1 MDKQSDHLYEFG
13 SFSLDAQERLL
24 IHDGNPIPIS
34 SKTFEALLVLIQNAG
49 HLVTKDDL
57 LKQLWPDTFV
67 EEANL
72 AKHISLLRKALGKT
86 PNGQEYIETVPKYGY
101 RFAAGVLERN
111 GAPAEADGRSLDE
124 APPPNTGLAPTLVRG
139 LGGIAFVYGVK
150 RVGLNPATP
159 QSRKLA
165 RVMIVAAMVVIL
177 GAGIGIQK
185 WFSRSRAPNPEN
197 VQMTRLT
204 ESGTAENV
212 AISADGRYV
221 AYASRDGEKQSLWV
235 RQIATRSDIQIV
247 PPGVGKFQ
255 GLTFSPEGDRIY
267 FVHTEQDNPFLRNLY
282 AIPVLGGP
290 PRKIIAEIDSPIS
303 FSPDGSQFAFELNVG
318 RRKSVEIHVANADGS
333 GVRVLASLENTSA
346 PFLFQP
352 GLNWSPDG
360 RTIAVSSKHFSGPE
374 RWSLN
379 VVSTT
384 TGSVRE
390 LYSSVGELG
399 RPIWLPRG
407 DILLF
412 PRTDAALHRQQ
423 LWTISYPRG
432 DARSFTN
439 DLTDYDLWALDI
451 TRDGKTVAAIAFTTT
466 SNVWVVQSMVPFE
479 GQQITSGDL
488 PFLDIAENSDG
499 KIVVNSGDSAMRT
512 MNEDGSQRA
521 VFTEIHYAHW
531 LTPCGR
537 FLVLTS
543 RESGPTVLMRVNVDG
558 TNPLK
563 LVAGSLWGPVCSP
576 DGKFV
581 FYVNVD
587 MPQKI
592 WRLPIEGGTPVE
604 IAIIPADSI
613 SGRLAVSP
621 DGKFL
626 AYVYDVYTDPSA
638 FGYSL
643 AVIPASGGAAIQ
655 TCRVPSWIW
664 GPRWSPDGKSLQ
676 YLLYRDNATNL
687 WEQPVAGGKPRQ
699 LTKFTSGQIFEF
711 NWSLDGK
718 RLLLT
723 RGEITSDVVL
733 LSNVR

>member
-24 IHDGNPIPIS
+24 LHDGNPIPIS

-72 AKHISLLRKALGKT
+72 AKHISLLRKALGET

-101 RFAAGVLERN
+101 RFAADVRERN
-111 GAPAEADGRSLDE
+111 GAPAEADRRSLDE
-124 APPPNTGLAPTLVRG
+124 AGAPIIGLAPTLARG
-139 LGGIAFVYGVK
+139 QGGTASAIHGVK
-150 RVGLNPATP
+150 RNGLNPATP
-159 QSRKLA
+159 RSRKLA
-165 RVMIVAAMVVIL
+165 RVMIVAAIAVVL

-185 WFSRSRAPNPEN
+185 WFSRSRVPKLEN
-197 VQMTRLT
+197 VQITWLT
-204 ESGTAENV
+204 ESGMAEDV

-221 AYASRDGEKQSLWV
+221 AYALRDSEKQSLWV
-235 RQIATRSDIQIV
+235 RQVATRSDIQIM

-255 GLTFSPEGDRIY
+255 GLAFSPDGDRIY
-267 FVHTEQDNPFLRNLY
+267 FVHTEQDNPFFRNLY

-290 PRKIIAEIDSPIS
+290 SRKIIGDIDSPIS
-303 FSPDGSQFAFELNVG
+303 FSPDGRQFAFELDVG
-318 RRKSVEIHVANADGS
+318 RRNSVEVHVANADGS
-333 GVRVLASLENTSA
+333 GVRVLASLENTSG
-346 PFLFQP
+346 FLFQP

-360 RTIAVSSKHFSGPE
+360 RTIAVSSKHFGKPE

-379 VVSTT
+379 IVSTA

-390 LYSSVGELG
+390 LYSSTSGLG
-399 RPIWLPRG
+399 RPIWLPG
-407 DILLF
+407 NILLV
-412 PRTDAALHRQQ
+412 PHDDVTLHRQQ

-432 DARSFTN
+432 EARRFTN
-439 DLTDYDLWALDI
+439 DLTDYDDALDI
-451 TRDGKTVAAIAFTTT
+451 TRDGTTVAAIASKVK
-466 SNVWVVQSMVPFE
+466 SNVWVVQSTAPFE
-479 GQQITSGDL
+479 GQQITSGEL
-488 PFLDIAENSDG
+488 PLLDIAENSDG
-499 KIVVNSGDSAMRT
+499 KILVTSGDGALRI
-512 MNEDGSQRA
+512 MNADGSQRA
-521 VFTEIHYAHW
+521 VFTEIHEAGW

-537 FLVLTS
+537 FLVLAS
-543 RESGPTVLMRVNVDG
+543 RVSGTTVLMRVDVDG
-558 TNPLK
+558 TNPVK
-563 LVAGSLWGPVCSP
+563 LVAGSLWAPACSP
-576 DGKFV
+576 DGEFV

-626 AYVYDVYTDPSA
+626 AYAYDNYTDPSA

-643 AVIPASGGAAIQ
+643 AVIPASGGAAVQ

-676 YLLYRDNATNL
+676 YLMTRDNATNL
-687 WEQPVAGGKPRQ
+687 WEHPLAGGKPRQ
-699 LTKFTSGQIFEF
+699 LTKFTSGQIFAF

-718 RLLLT
+718 RMLLT
-723 RGEITSDVVL
+723 RGETTSDVVL
-733 LSNVR
+733 LSNLR